1 MSMRITQLKGAY
13 RVRAELSGLEIV
25 SGRDDRESD
34 YEGPSPSDLLEASL
48 GTCVGLELAAYL
60 NRRYGI
66 DEGGFTIAVRAV
78 DEGDTTEF
86 VVDVDLN
93 HDFDDRQLGR
103 IRDVMESCGICDI
116 IKHAHSVEVNLKSPR
131 KGA

>member
-13 RVRAELSGLEIV
+13 RVRAELSGFEIV
-25 SGRDDRESD
+25 SGRDDRDSD
-34 YEGPSPSDLLEASL
+34 YEGPSPSDLEASL
-48 GTCVGLELAAYL
+48 GTCVGLELAVYL

-66 DEGGFTIAVRAV
+66 DEGDFTIAVRAV

-86 VVDVDLN
+86 VVVVDLN

-116 IKHAHSVEVNLKSPR
+116 IKHAYSVEVNLKSPR